1 MTYRLRRKESIEV
14 ALRRIAV
21 EQIDA
26 MLEDAERQGAPGDI
40 AHAIRKRCKKLRA
53 VLRLVQG
60 AFRDYS
66 DEQRAVRD
74 IARLL
79 APAREASARIDTLE
93 RLRQRD
99 EGLDQD
105 DADALSA
112 WLDAAR
118 TNRLDALAREEIRS
132 AARVALRELRE
143 RVPGW
148 TLDSTGF
155 DAIRAGLVR
164 THRRGR
170 DAVRHAGSTP
180 APDCL
185 HELRKRVKYHRFHLD
200 LLRGAWR
207 GPLSAL
213 SDEARR
219 IGDVLGDHHDA
230 AVLIDVLRARI
241 DDPTI
246 EAAAARAVPMLEA
259 RMRELER
266 EALPLAT
273 RLFAEKPRAFERRMH
288 AYWRTWRPDG
298 QA

>member
-26 MLEDAERQGAPGDI
+26 MLEDADRQDDPGGT

-53 VLRLVQG
+53 LLRLVHG
-60 AFRDYS
+60 AFGDYS
-66 DEQRAVRD
+66 GEQRAIRD

-79 APAREASARIDTLE
+79 APTREASARVDTLE
-93 RLRQRD
+93 RLRERD
-99 EGLDQD
+99 DGLDQH
-105 DADALSA
+105 DADAIGA
-112 WLDAAR
+112 WLGSAQ
-118 TNRLDALAREEIRS
+118 TNRLDALAHEQIRV
-132 AARVALRELRE
+132 ATRGALRELRD

-148 TLDSTGF
+148 TLDATGF

-164 THRRGR
+164 TYRRGR

-180 APDCL
+180 TPDCL

-207 GPLSAL
+207 SPLSAL

-230 AVLIDVLRARI
+230 AVLIDTLRAQI
-241 DDPTI
+241 DDPAI
-246 EAAAARAVPMLEA
+246 SAPAARAVPILEA
-259 RMRELER
+259 TMRELER

-288 AYWRTWRPDG
+288 AYWRAWRSDG
-298 QA
+298 PA